1 MKSSLHTVK
10 ITIKC
15 NEFTYPLRTVATS
28 FIRFL
33 VFLIQLC
40 RPSTLLQGY
49 GSLNITIVYVNLQRH
64 FQ

>member
-1 MKSSLHTVK
+1 MKSSLHIVK
-10 ITIKC
+10 ITIQC
-15 NEFTYPLRTVATS
+15 NEFTYPLRTAAAS

-40 RPSTLLQGY
+40 RPNTLLQGY
-49 GSLNITIVYVNLQRH
+49 DSLNITIVYVNLQRR